1 MHPLRRLFY
10 LAVVNSIAFMV
21 GSQVAHSWLNPM
33 KDYKDFI
40 QRAELEYQARQD
52 EAREVEDYLER
63 KRQQRLKQI
72 S

>member
-1 MHPLRRLFY
+1 MHPVRRLFY
-10 LAVVNSIAFMV
+10 LSLVNSIAFII
-21 GSQVAHSWLNPM
+21 GSQVAHNWLNPM

-40 QRAELEYQARQD
+40 LKAEAEYQARQA
-52 EAREVEDYLER
+52 ESREVEDYLEK

>member
-1 MHPLRRLFY
+1 VRRLFY
-10 LAVVNSIAFMV
+10 LSIVNTIAFII
-21 GSQVAHSWLNPM
+21 GSQTAHVRLNPM

-40 QRAELEYQARQD
+40 LKAETDYQARQA
-52 EAREVEDYLER
+52 ELREVEDYLEK